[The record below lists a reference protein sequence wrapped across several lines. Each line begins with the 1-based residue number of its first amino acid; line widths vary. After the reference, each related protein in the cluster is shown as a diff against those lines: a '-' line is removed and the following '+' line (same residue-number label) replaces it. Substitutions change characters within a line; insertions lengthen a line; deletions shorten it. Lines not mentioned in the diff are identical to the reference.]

1 MDFLQYRISED
12 DENRRLDRVLRKFLK
27 DKLSLSD
34 IYKSIRKGLIK
45 VNNQKTKEILSIKK
59 DSSRIFSIVLFLEL

>member
-12 DENRRLDRVLRKFLK
+12 DENRRLDRVIRKFLK

-45 VNNQKTKEILSIKK
+45 VNNQKTKENYRTQKNIK
-59 DSSRIFSIVLFLEL
+59 